1 MISVSFVVGVNSL
14 MPIPSTVAFYSGIGK
29 VNHDKLKEFLKEK
42 EKVGYGNSYT
52 FVIGVWCV
60 IFVL

>member
-1 MISVSFVVGVNSL
+1 
-14 MPIPSTVAFYSGIGK
+14 MPIPSSGAFYSGIGK

-52 FVIGVWCV
+52 FVICVWYIIV
-60 IFVL
+60 VL